1 MLTDPC
7 TLRWC
12 RRSHMASGS
21 HNCEH
26 PVEVGMGCDRIN
38 GDNLVVY
45 TSVVDDYDVL
55 VNQPFDINYVC
66 FTDDP
71 GTVPDGWEARELP
84 GKELSPKLVSG
95 RAKTHPHVYLDDY
108 EYSLWIDGNVI
119 VKADPVE
126 LANRYLDDVNL
137 AVPAHPFR
145 NCLYDEAEWCVEGG
159 HADPDVTEEQM
170 KAYRD
175 AGFPEEFGLSETRVL
190 LRKHH
195 ADDIVTLDETW
206 WREYQKGPQ
215 RDQLNFEYAAWKT
228 GLEYDQMPSE
238 ITYDGDLFIHY
249 PHGADVV
256 GRPLYEWLL
265 RQRWNPT
272 SQAGSLAAAAFF
284 PPFVALQDLKAALR
298 ILRLRGPRTVFHQM
312 RQNYFRSPANGTE
325 TAASEYRQV
334 E

>member
-1 MLTDPC
+1 MPGTWPVP
-7 TLRWC
+7 
-12 RRSHMASGS
+12 RSLPGSKCSRMAIGS
-21 HNCEH
+21 HNGGH
-26 PVEVGMGCDRIN
+26 SVEVGMGCDRIQS
-38 GDNLVVY
+38 DNFVVY
-45 TSVVDDYDVL
+45 TSVVNDYDVL
-55 VNQPFDINYVC
+55 VDQPFDIDQVC
-66 FTDDP
+66 LTDNP
-71 GTVPDGWEARELP
+71 STVPDGWEARELRAN
-84 GKELSPKLVSG
+84 GLSPKLISG
-95 RAKTHPHVYLDDY
+95 KAKTHPHVYLEDY
-108 EYSLWIDGNVI
+108 EYSLWIDGNVV

-170 KAYRD
+170 KAYRN

-206 WREYQKGPQ
+206 WGEYQKGPQ
-215 RDQLNFEYAAWKT
+215 RDQLTFEYVAWKT
-228 GLEYDQMPSE
+228 GLEYDHMPSN
-238 ITYDGDLFIHY
+238 ITYSGNAFTHY
-249 PHGADVV
+249 PHAADVV

-272 SQAGSLAAAAFF
+272 SRAGSIAAAALF
-284 PPFVALQDLKAALR
+284 PSFVALQDLKAAVR

-312 RQNYFRSPANGTE
+312 RQKYLR
-325 TAASEYRQV
+325 
-334 E
+334 